1 MTGFLMKKAIVV
13 LTAALLL
20 AGCSLTEPIPVRGK
34 VVDCLE
40 IKSVPSTVTPLE
52 CLAGG
57 EPISVDSIR
66 GPAIINVW
74 GTWCAPCRQEL
85 PHFGHLL
92 AKHGDK
98 VDVIGIAVEEKSQT
112 AVKKFVKTHGIT
124 WPILYDETGSTQ
136 EKFGPGVPVTAF
148 INKSGKVVYT
158 RYGAFQSTEELELAT
173 IKYLGVK

>member
-1 MTGFLMKKAIVV
+1 MKRFITLLSAVIL
-13 LTAALLL
+13 LT
-20 AGCSLTEPIPVRGK
+20 GCSLTEPIPVKGK
-34 VVDCLE
+34 VVSCE
-40 IKSVPSTVTPLE
+40 SIATVPANDEALE
-52 CLAGG
+52 CLGG
-57 EPISVDSIR
+57 GDSISVDSIR

-85 PHFGHLL
+85 PHFGHLI
-92 AKHGDK
+92 AKYGDR

-112 AVKKFVKTHGIT
+112 TVKKFVKTHGIT
-124 WPILYDETGSTQ
+124 WPILYDAAGSTQ
-136 EKFGPGVPVTAF
+136 EKFGPGVPVTSF

>member
-1 MTGFLMKKAIVV
+1 MKRILA
-13 LTAALLL
+13 LLSLALLL
-20 AGCSLTEPIPVRGK
+20 TGCSLTEPIPVKGK
-34 VVDCLE
+34 VIDCE
-40 IKSVPSTVTPLE
+40 SIETVLATDEALK
-52 CLAGG
+52 CLGG
-57 EPISVDSIR
+57 GDSISVDSIR

-92 AKHGDK
+92 AKYGDK
-98 VDVIGIAVEEKSQT
+98 VDVIGIAVEEKSQA

>member
-1 MTGFLMKKAIVV
+1 M
-13 LTAALLL
+13 
-20 AGCSLTEPIPVRGK
+20 
-34 VVDCLE
+34 
-40 IKSVPSTVTPLE
+40 
-52 CLAGG
+52 
-57 EPISVDSIR
+57 
-66 GPAIINVW
+66 W

-92 AKHGDK
+92 AKYGDK
-98 VDVIGIAVEEKSQT
+98 VDVIGIAVEEKNQ
-112 AVKKFVKTHGIT
+112 AVVNKFVKTHGIT
-124 WPILYDETGSTQ
+124 WPILYDATGSTR

>member
-1 MTGFLMKKAIVV
+1 MKQVTAVVFAAIL
-13 LTAALLL
+13 LT
-20 AGCSLTEPIPVRGK
+20 GCSLTEPIPVKGK
-34 VVDCLE
+34 VVSCE
-40 IKSVPSTVTPLE
+40 SIATVPAADEALE
-52 CLAGG
+52 CLGG
-57 EPISVDSIR
+57 GDSISVDSIR

-85 PHFGHLL
+85 PHFGHLI
-92 AKHGDK
+92 AKYGDR

-112 AVKKFVKTHGIT
+112 TVKKFVKTHGIT
-124 WPILYDETGSTQ
+124 WPILYDAAGSTQ
-136 EKFGPGVPVTAF
+136 EKFGPGVPVTSF

>member
-1 MTGFLMKKAIVV
+1 MRKAIVV
-13 LTAALLL
+13 LSAALLL
-20 AGCSLTEPIPVRGK
+20 TGCSLTEPIPVKGK
-34 VVDCLE
+34 VIDCE
-40 IKSVPSTVTPLE
+40 SIETVPTTDEALE
-52 CLAGG
+52 CLGG
-57 EPISVDSIR
+57 GDSISVDSIR

-92 AKHGDK
+92 AKYGDK
-98 VDVIGIAVEEKSQT
+98 VDVIGIAVEEKNQ
-112 AVKKFVKTHGIT
+112 AVVNKFVKTHGIT

>member
-1 MTGFLMKKAIVV
+1 MRKAIVV
-13 LTAALLL
+13 LSAALLL
-20 AGCSLTEPIPVRGK
+20 TGCSLTEPIPVRGK

-40 IKSVPSTVTPLE
+40 LKSVPSTDTPLE

-66 GPAIINVW
+66 GLAIINVW
-74 GTWCAPCRQEL
+74 GTWCAPCREEL
-85 PHFGHLL
+85 PHFAELSD
-92 AKHGDK
+92 KFGDQ
-98 VDVIGIAVEEKSQT
+98 VDVIGIAVEEKNQAT
-112 AVKKFVKTHGIT
+112 VKKFVKTNGIT

-158 RYGAFQSTEELELAT
+158 RYGAFQSMEELELAT
-173 IKYLGVK
+173 IKYFGVK

>member
-1 MTGFLMKKAIVV
+1 MKRILA
-13 LTAALLL
+13 LLSLALLL
-20 AGCSLTEPIPVRGK
+20 TGCSLTEPIPVRGK

-40 IKSVPSTVTPLE
+40 IKSVPSTDTPLE

-57 EPISVDSIR
+57 EAISVDSIR

-85 PHFGHLL
+85 PHFGHLI
-92 AKHGDK
+92 AKYGDK
-98 VDVIGIAVEEKSQT
+98 VDVIGIAVEEKNQAT
-112 AVKKFVKTHGIT
+112 VKNFVKTHGIT
-124 WPILYDETGSTQ
+124 WPILYDATGSTQ
-136 EKFGPGVPVTAF
+136 EKFGPGVPVTSF
-148 INKSGKVVYT
+148 IDKSGKVVYT